1 MSDLLPIYSLA
12 DAKSK
17 ILLRRPPDETE
28 VTPAINK
35 RLEELFDGPV
45 TPEVAVRRIL
55 EAIRDGSDNALGYW
69 TKKIDGVQLDALYV
83 PEIEIEEALDHI
95 PQKVAEALQLAAER
109 IEHFHRQQ
117 AERLTDWYENGL
129 GQILRPIAKVGVYVP
144 GGTAPLPSSL
154 LMSAIPALVAGV
166 EEIIVCTPP
175 QKDGTVNP
183 VILAAAAVCGIK
195 KVFKVG
201 GAQAIAAMAYGTQ
214 TIPRVDKIVGPGN
227 LFVTLAKRQVFGV
240 VGIDGLPGPTETMI
254 IADETANPALAAAD
268 LLAQAEHDVLAS
280 AILVTPSRDLAKRVQ
295 IEVARQLEH
304 LGRDNIISQSLSNQ
318 GGVVIVNDLMEAF
331 AVANDYA
338 AEHLCLLLQD
348 PFAWIGEVKNA
359 GGIFLGEGSFEVL
372 GDYVAGPSHVMPT
385 SGTARFSS
393 PLNILDFIKIT
404 SVIGLDHAT
413 AAELSKSAAV
423 LAHAESL
430 TAHAAAAE
438 ARILE

>member
-1 MSDLLPIYSLA
+1 MTDLLPIYSLA
-12 DAKSK
+12 DAKTK
-17 ILLRRPPDETE
+17 ILQRRPPDETE

-45 TPEVAVRRIL
+45 TPEEAVRRIL
-55 EAIRDGSDNALGYW
+55 AAIRDGSDNALGYW

-83 PEIEIEEALDHI
+83 PEIEIEEALNRI

-109 IEHFHRQQ
+109 IENFHRMQ

-129 GQILRPIAKVGVYVP
+129 GQILRPINKVGVYVP

-166 EEIIVCTPP
+166 EEIIICTPP

-254 IADETANPALAAAD
+254 IADESANPALAAAD

-280 AILVTPSRDLAKRVQ
+280 AILVTPSRNLAKRVQ

-304 LGRDNIISQSLSNQ
+304 LGRDNIIAQSLSNQ
-318 GGVVIVNDLMEAF
+318 GGVVIVNGLVEAF
-331 AVANDYA
+331 EVANEYA
-338 AEHLCLLLQD
+338 AEHLCLLLED

-359 GGIFLGEGSFEVL
+359 GGIFLG
-372 GDYVAGPSHVMPT
+372 
-385 SGTARFSS
+385 
-393 PLNILDFIKIT
+393 
-404 SVIGLDHAT
+404 
-413 AAELSKSAAV
+413 
-423 LAHAESL
+423 
-430 TAHAAAAE
+430 
-438 ARILE
+438 

>member
-195 KVFKVG
+195 
-201 GAQAIAAMAYGTQ
+201 
-214 TIPRVDKIVGPGN
+214 
-227 LFVTLAKRQVFGV
+227 
-240 VGIDGLPGPTETMI
+240 
-254 IADETANPALAAAD
+254 
-268 LLAQAEHDVLAS
+268 
-280 AILVTPSRDLAKRVQ
+280 
-295 IEVARQLEH
+295 
-304 LGRDNIISQSLSNQ
+304 
-318 GGVVIVNDLMEAF
+318 
-331 AVANDYA
+331 
-338 AEHLCLLLQD
+338 
-348 PFAWIGEVKNA
+348 
-359 GGIFLGEGSFEVL
+359 
-372 GDYVAGPSHVMPT
+372 
-385 SGTARFSS
+385 
-393 PLNILDFIKIT
+393 
-404 SVIGLDHAT
+404 
-413 AAELSKSAAV
+413 
-423 LAHAESL
+423 
-430 TAHAAAAE
+430 
-438 ARILE
+438 